1 MDIKGEKIEFAH
13 DLRNGINYVI
23 RILVGVT
30 CSINKAS
37 PDPNRII
44 FAMQDT
50 LCVESHMPLNFG
62 QSLHH
67 VIFLPSQTFD
77 KGLYFFIYLFIY

>member
-1 MDIKGEKIEFAH
+1 M
-13 DLRNGINYVI
+13 
-23 RILVGVT
+23 T

-77 KGLYFFIYLFIY
+77 KGLYLFIYLFIYLSTKIFQFLEGPPQQNYITACP